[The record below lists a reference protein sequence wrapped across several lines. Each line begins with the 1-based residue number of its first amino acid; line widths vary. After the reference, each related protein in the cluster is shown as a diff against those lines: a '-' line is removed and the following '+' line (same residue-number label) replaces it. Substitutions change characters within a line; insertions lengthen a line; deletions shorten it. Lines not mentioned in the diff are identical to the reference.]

1 MPRRVRVVVSTF
13 NRLHLL
19 RLAARAYL
27 RQSFRDFAVTVAD
40 DGSGPETAEFVRRW
54 AAEAPFP
61 VDHVWQ
67 AHDGFRK
74 AAILNEAV
82 RRSNGEPLLL
92 FTDGDCVPPSRFVEL
107 HAMAHAP
114 RSFQVGGM
122 AKVAREPSEAL
133 TEADVDAGRHEA
145 LVTEAHRRTCRRWAV
160 KSRFGLALH
169 LPRRPKAIGTN
180 IGIDRGLYEEL
191 NGFDEA
197 FVGWGGEDDDLRDR
211 AMATRP
217 RPRVR
222 LLFGRCDTIHLWHP
236 PAETKGLGLNR
247 AHWKGKRPV
256 RCLRGLLDETSL
268 ARTRTATVGR

>member
-13 NRLHLL
+13 DRLHLL
-19 RLAARAYL
+19 RRAARAYL
-27 RQSFRDFAVTVAD
+27 RQTFQDFAVTVAD
-40 DGSGPETAEFVRRW
+40 DGSGPETAAFVRQW

-61 VDHVWQ
+61 VDHVRQ
-67 AHDGFRK
+67 PHDGFRK

-82 RRSNGEPLLL
+82 RRSDGEPLLL
-92 FTDGDCVPPSRFVEL
+92 FTDGDCVPPARFVEL
-107 HAMAHAP
+107 HAMAHVP

-122 AKVAREPSEAL
+122 AKIDREHSEAL

-145 LVTEAHRRTCRRWAV
+145 LVTAVHRRVCRRWAI
-160 KSRFGLALH
+160 KSRFGVALH
-169 LPRRPKAIGTN
+169 LRRRPKAIGTN
-180 IGIDRGLYEEL
+180 IGIDRGLYEEI

-236 PAETKGLGLNR
+236 PAETKGLELNR

-256 RCLRGLLDETSL
+256 RCLRGLVDETG
-268 ARTRTATVGR
+268 RTTRKAAMIGR